1 MKPFTLSLAG
11 LLMAGLLA
19 APAEAQ
25 QDAPGTPPASSPQV
39 RQRAPGVPMAP
50 RTDMARLRSDQGARP
65 EQRQEADRNLPMPR
79 GVPSIIAP

>member
-1 MKPFTLSLAG
+1 MKSFTLSLAG

-19 APAEAQ
+19 APVQAQ
-25 QDAPGTPPASSPQV
+25 QGSSTTAPAPSSQV

-50 RTDMARLRSDQGARP
+50 RADVARLRSDQGAGP
-65 EQRQEADRNLPMPR
+65 EQRQEADRSLPMPR